1 MADRA
6 VWTKRVSEWRASGLS
21 STEFCRGRDF
31 TAGGLRNA
39 AHHIER
45 ELRERRTRKVRVARV
60 LRTST
65 AMEVARLPAPT
76 LAPVMDNPVV
86 VEIGG
91 ARIRVTRGFDHE
103 TLAAVLSILQERA

>member
-1 MADRA
+1 M
-6 VWTKRVSEWRASGLS
+6 
-21 STEFCRGRDF
+21 
-31 TAGGLRNA
+31 
-39 AHHIER
+39 
-45 ELRERRTRKVRVARV
+45 ARV

-91 ARIRVTRGFDHE
+91 ACIQVTRGFDHE